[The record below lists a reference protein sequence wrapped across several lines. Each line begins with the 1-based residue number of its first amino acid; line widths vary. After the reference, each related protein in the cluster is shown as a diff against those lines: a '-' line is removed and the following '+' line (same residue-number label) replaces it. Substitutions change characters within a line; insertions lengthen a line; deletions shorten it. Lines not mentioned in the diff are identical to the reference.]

1 MASHT
6 YISAI
11 TSNSIAVSGPPTTLK
26 ALFDSGTF
34 DIKPTP
40 IPVHG
45 PYHAAHLHSW
55 FNAEKILRLK
65 DAQVQR
71 VLGNLTPRFPVMS
84 CTTGAWY
91 TEQTSLSLIQAVLRD
106 ILTEP
111 LQFHKV
117 VQGCVLAAQNYR
129 GPRCLVI
136 AFGKISKTYREQTS
150 DRIRPF
156 PSCE

>member
-1 MASHT
+1 
-6 YISAI
+6 
-11 TSNSIAVSGPPTTLK
+11 
-26 ALFDSGTF
+26 
-34 DIKPTP
+34 
-40 IPVHG
+40 
-45 PYHAAHLHSW
+45 
-55 FNAEKILRLK
+55 
-65 DAQVQR
+65 
-71 VLGNLTPRFPVMS
+71 MS

-150 DRIRPF
+150 DSIRPF